1 MNTFIIKAAFIAA
14 FSFSAQAAAAD
25 NLPFQLECTQQS
37 TDTRISI
44 RSENTEHIQLRVT
57 SGGNNQLNTS
67 ISGKSTTSFTF
78 GAAQFPITVKYK
90 TDVKTGKIR
99 IDESCHVAP
108 IA

>member
-1 MNTFIIKAAFIAA
+1 MHTFIIKAAFIAA
-14 FSFSAQAAAAD
+14 FSFSAIAAAAD
-25 NLPFQLECTQQS
+25 DLPFQLECTQQS

-44 RSENTEHIQLRVT
+44 RSESAEHIQLEVI
-57 SGGNNQLNTS
+57 SSGNNQLNTS

-78 GAAQFPITVKYK
+78 GAAQFPITVTYQ

-99 IDESCHVAP
+99 IDESCHVDP